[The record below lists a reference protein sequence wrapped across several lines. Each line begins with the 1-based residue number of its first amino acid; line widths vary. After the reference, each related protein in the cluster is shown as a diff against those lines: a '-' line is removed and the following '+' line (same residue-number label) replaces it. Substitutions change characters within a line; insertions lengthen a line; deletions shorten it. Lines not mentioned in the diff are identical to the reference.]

1 MTYRPD
7 KIAGLILVI
16 LGLLLYFVIIPQ
28 QTDAASNMSFVAP
41 ATVPQFI
48 AFLLGLMGVHLLW
61 KPNPVNKTALQN
73 LPQAA
78 LIVAIILSGV
88 TLMSW
93 WGFMIAAPALA
104 LMLVWQMGERRP
116 LWAGLTVVLVPLLIW
131 LLVVFLLDR
140 VLP

>member
-1 MTYRPD
+1 
-7 KIAGLILVI
+7 
-16 LGLLLYFVIIPQ
+16 
-28 QTDAASNMSFVAP
+28 
-41 ATVPQFI
+41 
-48 AFLLGLMGVHLLW
+48 MGVHLLW